1 MNFLKKTKD
10 WIVKQA
16 TSLKNAVM
24 AVVVGSTALS
34 SNVTYAAVDAG
45 SIVTKLEQNFTTAET
60 VGIAIVGGF
69 AVLFVFKLIQRML

>member
-1 MNFLKKTKD
+1 MGIFKKACD
-10 WIVKQA
+10 WVVSKCTNA
-16 TSLKNAVM
+16 KNAFVV
-24 AVVVGSTALS
+24 AVVGSAFAS
-34 SNVTYAAVDAG
+34 EVTFAAVDAG